1 MDNPRGVSSN
11 HVLSRAFG
19 DAYCRRENVRHA
31 TLLFCAEGV
40 NVRTTGAEEMR
51 AKMTKRLIG
60 IVALIGVA
68 MPLVAAD
75 KSDEEIRQ
83 EKEMLFWASLS
94 PSERDYQKSL
104 KVKADA
110 KPRMKAARRIV
121 SANATAIAPEP
132 SITVTEVKQREGT
145 YGVGAI
151 VDVTY
156 NLLNTE
162 HQCKVEA
169 KMTNDGVEVASPSID
184 PDGDI
189 GGGVQ
194 PGEGKHFAWNV
205 GKDWPNQHSDKFKV
219 TLTATETDVSA
230 EWATVTISWSSGRDV
245 DICAYWEDAPSQKVG
260 YSYISSGSSGFDT
273 LKWPSGDNT
282 GGGPEQVYCDVGGRA
297 TRILRIYFN
306 YFGTAGSPA
315 EVGVTAKNNNV
326 TKSVKCVAS
335 TSTGRAANTGDPGV
349 SIVFDASNTP
359 VSITKSNQ

>member
-1 MDNPRGVSSN
+1 MSEERER
-11 HVLSRAFG
+11 HVALGSR
-19 DAYCRRENVRHA
+19 
-31 TLLFCAEGV
+31 AEGV
-40 NVRTTGAEEMR
+40 NVRTTGAEEVSM
-51 AKMTKRLIG
+51 KMIKKMMG

-68 MPLVAAD
+68 IPLWAAD
-75 KSDEEIRQ
+75 KTDEEIRQ
-83 EKEMLFWASLS
+83 EKEALFWASLS
-94 PSERDYQKSL
+94 PSERAYQESL
-104 KVKADA
+104 ASKA
-110 KPRMKAARRIV
+110 KPRMKAAKLMAV
-121 SANATAIAPEP
+121 ANTTATASEP

-260 YSYISSGSSGFDT
+260 FNYISSGSSGYDA

-297 TRILRIYFN
+297 TRTLRIHFN
-306 YFGTAGSPA
+306 YYGTAGSPA

-326 TKSVKCVAS
+326 TKSVKCAAS
-335 TSTGRAANTGDPGV
+335 TSTRRAANTGDPGV

>member
-1 MDNPRGVSSN
+1 MSGTPLFFSAPRVSTCEQPAQDRN
-11 HVLSRAFG
+11 R
-19 DAYCRRENVRHA
+19 DR
-31 TLLFCAEGV
+31 
-40 NVRTTGAEEMR
+40 M
-51 AKMTKRLIG
+51 KKRQMIA
-60 IVALIGVA
+60 IVAVLAAA
-68 MPLVAAD
+68 MPLWAAD
-75 KSDEEIRQ
+75 KTDEEIRQ
-83 EKEMLFWASLS
+83 EKEALFWASLS
-94 PSERDYQKSL
+94 PTERAYQESL
-104 KVKADA
+104 VGKA
-110 KPRMKAARRIV
+110 KPRMKAARLMAV
-121 SANATAIAPEP
+121 ANTTATATEP

-156 NLLNTE
+156 NLKNTE
-162 HQCKVEA
+162 RQCKVEA
-169 KMTNDGVEVASPSID
+169 KMTKDGIEVPSPSID

-230 EWATVTISWSSGRDV
+230 KWATVTISWSSGKDV
-245 DICAYWEDAPSQKVG
+245 DICAYWEDTPSQKVG
-260 YSYISSGSSGFDT
+260 YNYISSGSSGFDT

-297 TRILRIYFN
+297 TRTLRIHFN
-306 YFGTAGSPA
+306 YYGTAGSPA

-326 TKSVKCVAS
+326 TKSMKCVAS